1 MAVTVHG
8 VTLSQIHPVLDGRN
22 RPLLAPSAFDIN
34 TSLQRCLVKAIALH
48 GLGLY
53 IYAGED
59 LPQPVGADAAN
70 DPIHPPP
77 QTERPSLASNRP
89 PVRRDNGRERI
100 NKTQQAQ
107 IHKLAIEVGVSLDRV
122 LAYFG
127 VAELGEIAANDFLRV
142 IRSLEKRRQA
152 A

>member
-1 MAVTVHG
+1 MS
-8 VTLSQIHPVLDGRN
+8 LSSPK
-22 RPLLAPSAFDIN
+22 SAGIE
-34 TSLQRCLVKAIALH
+34 SKELGCKCR
-48 GLGLY
+48 GLS
-53 IYAGED
+53 E
-59 LPQPVGADAAN
+59 PVGTEAAN
-70 DPIHPPP
+70 DPVHRPP

-89 PVRRDNGRERI
+89 PVRRDDDRERI
-100 NKTQQAQ
+100 TKSQQAQ

-127 VAELGEIAANDFLRV
+127 VAGLKDIAASDFLRV